1 MDDRLIKEVRTAPGR
16 AGNPSVVET
25 EIRQLERE
33 HCLPSKL
40 NIEENEDADFWLQL
54 PRTFS
59 YQSARLLIF
68 AIFLFGNQLP
78 REYQKMMQYSIIKLM
93 STIKS
98 IPNYA

>member
-1 MDDRLIKEVRTAPGR
+1 MRIAPGR
-16 AGNPSVVET
+16 SGNPSVVEM

-59 YQSARLLIF
+59 YQSAR
-68 AIFLFGNQLP
+68 
-78 REYQKMMQYSIIKLM
+78 
-93 STIKS
+93 
-98 IPNYA
+98 

>member
-1 MDDRLIKEVRTAPGR
+1 MYLKRLKEIDDRLIKEVRNAPGR
-16 AGNPSVVET
+16 SGNAAVVEM

-59 YQSARLLIF
+59 YQSAR
-68 AIFLFGNQLP
+68 
-78 REYQKMMQYSIIKLM
+78 YD
-93 STIKS
+93 
-98 IPNYA
+98 